1 MFNELIKFGV
11 TGGLGTITNLLIFFL
26 LVDIT
31 KFPTTPVSVLC
42 FLVAGTQNYFFN
54 HIWSFKKYTA
64 GIPVSV
70 RKWAEF
76 LLGSLLG
83 LLVNILA
90 MNFILLHF
98 ELPFKF
104 IAQACGIA
112 VGMVLNFTI
121 SKLLIFKKKKEQASK

>member
-26 LVDIT
+26 LVDRAQLPAT
-31 KFPTTPVSVLC
+31 AVSVLC
-42 FLVAGTQNYFFN
+42 FLVAGTQNYVLN
-54 HIWSFKKYTA
+54 HLWSFRKHTVDM
-64 GIPVSV
+64 PVSV

-83 LLVNILA
+83 LFVNILV
-90 MNFILLHF
+90 MNFMLSHF
-98 ELPFKF
+98 ELPYKF

-112 VGMVLNFTI
+112 AGMVLNFTI
-121 SKLLIFKKKKEQASK
+121 SKFLIFKRRKEKNS